1 MSVMIFSLVYDAAT
15 LILSGMPIV
24 IVLIVSAFFPALAL
38 GVMGGVM
45 GSSSS
50 RVLRFIAAIY
60 VYIFR
65 SVPFLMFIFLIYYG
79 LPYYDID
86 IGPVSTAI
94 IALALSHGAYMTE
107 IVRGGLLGFDKGQN
121 EAAIALGFTLTQRL
135 RDIVLPPTLMAII
148 PSLLGQAILMV
159 KDTSLV
165 SVVGISELTR
175 LGREVVIRTNEPFVV
190 FTVVAAA
197 YFVLCFGLEL
207 MARRLE
213 TRVRGIMSR
222 Q

>member
-1 MSVMIFSLVYDAAT
+1 MALLSLVYDAAT

-24 IVLIVSAFFPALAL
+24 IVLMVSAFFPALAL
-38 GVMGGVM
+38 GIIGGLMGA
-45 GSSSS
+45 SKS
-50 RVLRFIAAIY
+50 RLLRIVAGIY

-65 SVPFLMFIFLIYYG
+65 SVPFLMFIFLVYYG
-79 LPYYDID
+79 LPYYGID
-86 IGPVSTAI
+86 IGPVTTAI

-107 IVRGGLLGFDKGQN
+107 IIRGGLLGFDKGQN
-121 EAAIALGFTLTQRL
+121 EAAVALGLTITQRL
-135 RDIVLPPTLMAII
+135 RDIVLPQTLMAII
-148 PSLLGQAILMV
+148 PSLLGQSILMV

-190 FTVVAAA
+190 FTIVAAA
-197 YFVLCFGLEL
+197 YFVLCFGLE
-207 MARRLE
+207 MVARRLE
-213 TRVRGIMSR
+213 ARVRKITSR